1 LRGRGGAGGRSAKKR
16 DIRLKIANIVANTAK
31 ELNAAV
37 VLEMLSKQC
46 LKYMIKDVKTP
57 C

>member
-1 LRGRGGAGGRSAKKR
+1 MGLEGAQRKKR